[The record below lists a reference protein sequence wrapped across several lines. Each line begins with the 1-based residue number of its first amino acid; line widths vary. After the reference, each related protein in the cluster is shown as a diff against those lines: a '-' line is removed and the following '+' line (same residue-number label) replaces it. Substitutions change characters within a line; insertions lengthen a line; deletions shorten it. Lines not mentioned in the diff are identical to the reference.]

1 MAERDLST
9 LFECDTRVSLAVV
22 PMHKVKAREA
32 ATAQGRRGR
41 KVQRILQ
48 PHEVTNIHELSRSAN
63 KDVEPEYY

>member
-41 KVQRILQ
+41 VQRILR

>member
-32 ATAQGRRGR
+32 ATAQGRRR
-41 KVQRILQ
+41 KVQQRILQ

>member
-32 ATAQGRRGR
+32 AQGRRR
-41 KVQRILQ
+41 QLQRVLP
-48 PHEVTNIHELSRSAN
+48 PHDVTNIHELSRSAN